1 MPSIE
6 QRVLDAIDIDGML
19 QYICDLV
26 AVRSLSG
33 QETPAQ
39 EHVAAQM
46 ERCGLAVDIWNL
58 NFDQLCRHPAFSIE
72 VEREQGLGVV
82 GIIGEKAGGRDLIF
96 NGHVDVVPAGDEANW
111 DYPPWQGTIAH
122 ERLYG
127 RGALD
132 MKGGLS
138 CAIFAAKALLEAGV
152 RLKGQ
157 LLIESVIGEE
167 DGGVGTLAAVVRG
180 YKADG
185 AIVVE
190 PTELIVAPAQAGA
203 LNFRVT
209 VPGLAAHGCMRHE
222 GVSAIEKF
230 MPIYQGIMSLEQ
242 ERNRQIRDP
251 LFADYTWPY
260 PICVGTLQAG
270 DWASSVAERLTFE
283 GRYGIAV
290 GEETTAARRLLE
302 KRVAQAAQD
311 DPWLREHPPQLEWWG
326 GQFEAAGIDVD
337 HPLVET
343 VKEAY
348 GDMTGS
354 PARVQ
359 GMTYGADMRLLVN
372 EGQIP
377 TVLFGPGDVR
387 NAHKPNEFVPVE
399 ELVTAVRTLAL
410 TALRF
415 CGYE

>member
-1 MPSIE
+1 
-6 QRVLDAIDIDGML
+6 
-19 QYICDLV
+19 
-26 AVRSLSG
+26 
-33 QETPAQ
+33 
-39 EHVAAQM
+39 
-46 ERCGLAVDIWNL
+46 
-58 NFDQLCRHPAFSIE
+58 
-72 VEREQGLGVV
+72 
-82 GIIGEKAGGRDLIF
+82 
-96 NGHVDVVPAGDEANW
+96 
-111 DYPPWQGTIAH
+111 
-122 ERLYG
+122 
-127 RGALD
+127 

-387 NAHKPNEFVPVE
+387 NAHKPNEFVPVK